1 MATIKR
7 KTKKQQHQE
16 LIDTLKFT
24 PVNYTIEIGAYGGEV
39 YYGTVDRKIYDFF
52 RDHKI
57 DIGEY
62 ASDWDD
68 DKWEF
73 IPDELRP
80 FPPGSPYEC
89 DNMAHHSG
97 ASFDNSN
104 TIVVYDD
111 NNTEIWRCDLSYS
124 DLEAQ
129 GITVDSGEEIYI
141 SEEPEGTVVFYGA
154 QGEKG
159 QVFSN
164 EFRLTS
170 PFDPRQLKI
179 TISDFDGWEMI
190 SGVEYAGEGIEN
202 CDSDTTGKW
211 SEARWQIVGDEEV
224 YESEHREDE

>member
-1 MATIKR
+1 
-7 KTKKQQHQE
+7 
-16 LIDTLKFT
+16 
-24 PVNYTIEIGAYGGEV
+24 
-39 YYGTVDRKIYDFF
+39 
-52 RDHKI
+52 
-57 DIGEY
+57 
-62 ASDWDD
+62 
-68 DKWEF
+68 
-73 IPDELRP
+73 
-80 FPPGSPYEC
+80 
-89 DNMAHHSG
+89 MAHHSG